1 MKMKKTTKF
10 LLGGALVILF
20 LTPVS
25 QVKADWHRDNIG
37 WWYSLDNGSY
47 YKNADA
53 YINWKSYRFNNSG
66 YMVTG
71 WDYHQFLL
79 NNQKK
84 EGWFYYDPVSGEQ
97 QTGWKEING
106 KWYYLS
112 FGGAYT
118 GIRIID
124 GKWYYFDPV
133 NCDMKTGWILEK
145 DSNGNSRW
153 YYSDPV
159 SGEMAL
165 YWKIIDGKWYYF
177 RSYAATGIQKI
188 DGKWYY
194 FDPVNCDMKTGWIL
208 QEDYNGNPSW
218 YYYDPVSGEQLSG
231 WQTIDGKRY
240 YLNASAVHGPAYI
253 DGKYYYFDPVNYDMQ
268 TGWVSLED
276 SNGNSRRY
284 YYDLES
290 GERLLG
296 WQSIDGKRY
305 YFDYFGAY
313 TGRRI
318 VDGKSYYFDSV
329 NGDVKM
335 GLVDTE
341 GRRYYADPDDGGAFA
356 TNKTLVI
363 DGVSYTFGAD
373 GSSIDSHG
381 AVITYEP

>member
-1 MKMKKTTKF
+1 MKKATKF
-10 LLGGALVILF
+10 LLGGVLGILL

-25 QVKADWHRDNIG
+25 QAKADWRRDNVG
-37 WWYSLDNGSY
+37 WWYALNDGSY
-47 YKNADA
+47 YKNSDA
-53 YINWKSYRFNNSG
+53 FINWKLYRFNNSG

-71 WDYHQFLL
+71 WDYHQFLM

-118 GIRIID
+118 GIRTIN
-124 GKWYYFDPV
+124 GKDYYFDRV
-133 NCDMKTGWILEK
+133 NCDMKTGWILEE

-159 SGEMAL
+159 SGEMAKD
-165 YWKIIDGKWYYF
+165 WKKIDGKWYYF
-177 RSYAATGIQKI
+177 RGYASKGIDYI

-194 FDPVNCDMKTGWIL
+194 FDPVNCDM
-208 QEDYNGNPSW
+208 
-218 YYYDPVSGEQLSG
+218 
-231 WQTIDGKRY
+231 
-240 YLNASAVHGPAYI
+240 
-253 DGKYYYFDPVNYDMQ
+253 Q
-268 TGWVSLED
+268 TGWVLISD
-276 SNGNSRRY
+276 ANVNSGRY

-296 WQSIDGKRY
+296 WQYIDGKRY
-305 YFDYFGAY
+305 YLDYFGAY
-313 TGRRI
+313 TGRKI
-318 VDGKSYYFDSV
+318 MDGKTYYFDPV

-335 GLVDTE
+335 GLVDID

-381 AVITYEP
+381 EVIIYEP